1 MLEREF
7 APEGRIARGFSWRRD
22 KRVSKK
28 ILSMLGNSYWKGR
41 SFALFWV
48 FLLLNSLVMFFFRY
62 LVDPASS
69 HMLVSKTK
77 PCKSKYKL
85 HTARLQ
91 KAHYISYRVHDGP
104 NCYMDNCSNSRA
116 NTCRNSFLC
125 GEGGLI
131 SYKCQPGLPVLW

>member
-1 MLEREF
+1 
-7 APEGRIARGFSWRRD
+7 
-22 KRVSKK
+22 
-28 ILSMLGNSYWKGR
+28 
-41 SFALFWV
+41 
-48 FLLLNSLVMFFFRY
+48 
-62 LVDPASS
+62 
-69 HMLVSKTK
+69 MLVSKTK

-116 NTCRNSFLC
+116 NTCRNPFLC

-131 SYKCQPGLPVLW
+131 SYKCQPGLPVLWWFIIMLPNHTTRSVIRRYNFCPISFGW